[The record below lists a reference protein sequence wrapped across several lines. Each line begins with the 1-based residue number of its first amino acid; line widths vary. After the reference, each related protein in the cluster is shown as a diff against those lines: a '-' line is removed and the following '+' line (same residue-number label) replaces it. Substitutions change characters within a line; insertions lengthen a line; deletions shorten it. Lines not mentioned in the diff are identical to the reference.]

1 LTMSGTTERTL
12 GVIEAISAVRDQ
24 CPNAAVRSY
33 AESAL
38 AIIKR
43 EGAAALRPQAHLVL
57 STSAGW
63 RGERADQVRR
73 ALQHFLSQ
81 TPPPAER

>member
-1 LTMSGTTERTL
+1 MSSSTERPL

-38 AIIKR
+38 EIIKR
-43 EGAAALRPQAHLVL
+43 EGASAMRPQAHLVL

-63 RGERADQVRR
+63 RGARADQVRR
-73 ALQHFLSQ
+73 TLQQFLAQ
-81 TPPPAER
+81 TQTSL

>member
-1 LTMSGTTERTL
+1 MASSTERPL
-12 GVIEAISAVRDQ
+12 GIIEAISAVRDQ

-38 AIIKR
+38 EIIKR
-43 EGAAALRPQAHLVL
+43 EGASAMRPQAHLVL

-63 RGERADQVRR
+63 RGARADQVRR
-73 ALQHFLSQ
+73 TLQQFLAQ
-81 TPPPAER
+81 TLPPATQ